1 MYSEQ
6 TGISNSWLGD
16 KEVCP
21 SYLVTGDHS
30 VTAEV
35 TAFTPSFPL
44 QPPSLHP
51 RFPSQIYKYLICA
64 SPPILGKVGT
74 ALEYKQK

>member
-35 TAFTPSFPL
+35 TAFTPSPSNPPL
-44 QPPSLHP
+44 STPDFHHK
-51 RFPSQIYKYLICA
+51 FINT
-64 SPPILGKVGT
+64 G
-74 ALEYKQK
+74 